1 MVESDKT
8 SDSQET
14 ISEKKTESDV
24 LENSGHSKIL
34 QHTPELQQKVKSMKS
49 EFLIGK
55 GNLKRNK
62 ALSDSDEFSSPAIL
76 HTDSNE
82 SQSPVHIF

>member
-24 LENSGHSKIL
+24 LENLGYSKTL
-34 QHTPELQQKVKSMKS
+34 QHTPELQQ
-49 EFLIGK
+49 
-55 GNLKRNK
+55 N
-62 ALSDSDEFSSPAIL
+62 
-76 HTDSNE
+76 
-82 SQSPVHIF
+82 